1 MFTVLHGSDVHFG
14 KPHRPGV
21 AADFLRLARE
31 AAPDVIVLAGDFT
44 QRAKIGEYA
53 QAQAFLQELREGAG
67 RTVPV
72 VVTPGNHDVPLFR
85 IHERVFAPFRHYRTF
100 VSEELD
106 TVTRVGEAVLVAV
119 NSADPHRGIVNGR
132 ITDRQLGFLAR
143 IFQETFGANLRI
155 LVTHHAL
162 APPPDGGSDSVV
174 PRNGEIL
181 DRLREWGVDL
191 ILSGHFHR
199 GFVTKSSAVRPA
211 HGERGDIAIVH
222 SGAATSSRGRE
233 AEKGRNSVNLLK
245 IGTQHTEVI
254 PHWWEDEVP
263 GFVARDSILIGRG

>member
-1 MFTVLHGSDVHFG
+1 
-14 KPHRPGV
+14 
-21 AADFLRLARE
+21 
-31 AAPDVIVLAGDFT
+31 
-44 QRAKIGEYA
+44 
-53 QAQAFLQELREGAG
+53 
-67 RTVPV
+67 
-72 VVTPGNHDVPLFR
+72 
-85 IHERVFAPFRHYRTF
+85 
-100 VSEELD
+100 
-106 TVTRVGEAVLVAV
+106 VAV

-222 SGAATSSRGRE
+222 SGTATSSRGRE